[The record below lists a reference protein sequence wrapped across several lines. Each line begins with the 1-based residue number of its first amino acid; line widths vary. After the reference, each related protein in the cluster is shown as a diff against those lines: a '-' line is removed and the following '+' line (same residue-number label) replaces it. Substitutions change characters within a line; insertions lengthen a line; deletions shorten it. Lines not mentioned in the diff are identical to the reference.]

1 MSQSTSILL
10 VCPAC
15 KSRRQVPR
23 EMIGQRVRCRQCTA
37 ELTVDPPAN
46 DDDDFLLADEPKAA
60 PAAAVRSP
68 ATSSPAS
75 SSTAAISV
83 DDIPVPSYAGASSAP
98 PVPPLSDAEYQVG
111 PPPLPSP
118 AIKGAL
124 PKPLPAAKPHDA
136 VAKTPKKKTLG
147 WTFLSGVFFF
157 FLRRTAVSQW
167 LILSVGVFVSTS
179 LMGLS
184 AYAAGA
190 PYVGGA
196 GAAGFAISGFLIGI
210 GVYSYASACF
220 LSIVENTA
228 YHLDND
234 ERWPDSEF
242 REWLF
247 HLVRI
252 IYLGVIRSLLAL
264 PLGYVVSLHDPAV
277 GGWVASIASDLLLP
291 ILLLSALEADAFL
304 LPFSTSILRSLV
316 DDWRAWLV
324 YYVVSIAFTT
334 ALYFLLMAIHLHS
347 PIFPPLIAAPLFA
360 AAIFT
365 YARLLGRLASYI
377 MHLDDK
383 NSTEPPKRTRPAP
396 DFYPPGIE

>member
-23 EMIGQRVRCRQCTA
+23 ELIGQRVRCRQCTA
-37 ELTVDPPAN
+37 ELTVEAPAT
-46 DDDDFLLADEPKAA
+46 DDDDFLLADESKAT
-60 PAAAVRSP
+60 PAAAV
-68 ATSSPAS
+68 SSPAS

-83 DDIPVPSYAGASSAP
+83 DDVPVPSFAGAASAP
-98 PVPPLSDAEYQVG
+98 PSPAPPVAEYQVG

-118 AIKGAL
+118 GIKAAL
-124 PKPLPAAKPHDA
+124 PKPLPAVKPHEA

-157 FLRRTAVSQW
+157 FLRRTALSQW
-167 LILSVGVFVSTS
+167 LMLSVGVFASTS
-179 LMGLS
+179 LMFLS
-184 AYAAGA
+184 RYAAGA

-196 GAAGFAISGFLIGI
+196 GAIGFAAAGFLIGI
-210 GVYSYASACF
+210 GVFSYATACF

-252 IYLGVIRSLLAL
+252 IYLGVLCSVLAL
-264 PLGYVVSLHDPAV
+264 PLGYVVSLHDPAL
-277 GGWVASIASDLLLP
+277 GGLVASVVSDLLFP

-304 LPFSTSILRSLV
+304 LPFSTSILRSLF

-324 YYVVSIAFTT
+324 YYVVSAVFTT
-334 ALYFLLMAIHLHS
+334 ALYFLLLAIDAYS
-347 PIFPPLIAAPLFA
+347 PIFPPLIAAPLLA
-360 AAIFT
+360 ASIFI

-377 MHLDDK
+377 MHLDEK